1 MYGRRP
7 YILLLI
13 EVKNLK
19 NTGKTAFCAM
29 MAALASAVML
39 VSFFPYLTYAV
50 PAIAGLFIMV
60 AVIETN
66 IKWALVTY
74 VVSAVIAFLM
84 AEPEAKMLYILF
96 FGYYPILKS
105 IFERPKS
112 RIFEFILKFAVFNAA
127 VILTYLVLAPIMGFS
142 VEDFG
147 EFGKYSAVVLLVG
160 ANIVFPIYDMAVS
173 QMAQFYMVRVHP
185 SVKRIFK

>member
-1 MYGRRP
+1 M
-7 YILLLI
+7 
-13 EVKNLK
+13 K

-50 PAIAGLFIMV
+50 PAIAALFIMV

-173 QMAQFYMVRVHP
+173 QMALFYIVRVHP
-185 SVKRIFK
+185 SG